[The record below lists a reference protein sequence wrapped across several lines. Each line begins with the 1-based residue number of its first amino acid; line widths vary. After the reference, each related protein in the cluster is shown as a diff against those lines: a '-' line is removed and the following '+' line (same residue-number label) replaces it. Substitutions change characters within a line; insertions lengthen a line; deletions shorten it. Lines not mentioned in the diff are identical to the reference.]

1 MHSALVCLPIL
12 VFESAVV
19 VGEVEVASLIFI
31 VIVIAVVMTC
41 HYLSLSVNTTCV
53 ENSSSVISSVCFAC
67 SSGVPPTLT
76 MK

>member
-19 VGEVEVASLIFI
+19 VGEVEVGGFI
-31 VIVIAVVMTC
+31 VIVIAVVMTG

-53 ENSSSVISSVCFAC
+53 ENSSSVLSAACFA
-67 SSGVPPTLT
+67 SSLPPTLT